1 MPQIPP
7 IRRRFCGRG
16 RWPAF
21 GGIGAFSSKPRGRSA
36 ITVPPKHIALES
48 IGSDSIGTEALGV
61 NSDEWAGDEK
71 YLSEAGF
78 GRLGQRGPRLRGRA
92 PRKRWPA
99 DDASTA
105 FRSYPDP

>member
-21 GGIGAFSSKPRGRSA
+21 GGIGASSSKQQRVRSA
-36 ITVPPKHIALES
+36 ITVPTKHIALES
-48 IGSDSIGTEALGV
+48 IGSNSIGTEALGV

-71 YLSEAGF
+71 YLSEAGS
-78 GRLGQRGPRLRGRA
+78 GRLGQRGARLRGRA
-92 PRKRWPA
+92 PRERRPA
-99 DDASTA
+99 GD
-105 FRSYPDP
+105 